1 MKDNFQVIVLTTV
14 IVLLV
19 GASVVF
25 GIGNMISLHLGPLTT
40 QMGKMS
46 AIQEDIQ
53 KKLNDYNVSNV
64 SSQIQLL
71 NQRIGML
78 EARGGG
84 RQGQPPSQGQGG
96 CGAPQVGQGGG
107 CAEDQRAGGDPNQV
121 YNIDLGPSPVLGK
134 KDAPV
139 TIVAFLDL
147 QCPYCNKFFPA
158 VENVVKAYPDKV
170 KVVIKNYPL
179 PFHPNALPAAKLA
192 LAAGLQGKYFET
204 VNLLLQNQASV
215 TDDKVKEYAKQLGM
229 NYDKLMEDYK
239 NKDAQWQKIID
250 EEKALGERVQVNG
263 TPTFYINGKKTNAR
277 DLESYKVEVEKI
289 LAGNK

>member
-1 MKDNFQVIVLTTV
+1 MFG
-14 IVLLV
+14 V
-19 GASVVF
+19 G
-25 GIGNMISLHLGPLTT
+25 NTISPLTA
-40 QMGKMS
+40 QMGKMN

-53 KKLNDYNVSNV
+53 RKLNDYNVTNV

-71 NQRIGML
+71 NQRIAIL
-78 EARGGG
+78 ETKVGAGAPFLG
-84 RQGQPPSQGQGG
+84 RQQPSQGQGG
-96 CGAPQVGQGGG
+96 CGAPQGGPGNGCGEGQRA
-107 CAEDQRAGGDPNQV
+107 AEDLNQI
-121 YNIDLGPSPVLGK
+121 YTIDLGASPVLGK
-134 KDAPV
+134 KDSPV

-192 LAAGLQGKYFET
+192 LAAQVQGKYFEM

-215 TDDKVKEYAKQLGM
+215 TDDKIKEYAKQLEI
-229 NYDKLMEDYK
+229 NSDKLMDDYK

-250 EEKALGERVQVNG
+250 EEKALAERVQVSG

-277 DLESYKVEVEKI
+277 DLESYKVEVNKI